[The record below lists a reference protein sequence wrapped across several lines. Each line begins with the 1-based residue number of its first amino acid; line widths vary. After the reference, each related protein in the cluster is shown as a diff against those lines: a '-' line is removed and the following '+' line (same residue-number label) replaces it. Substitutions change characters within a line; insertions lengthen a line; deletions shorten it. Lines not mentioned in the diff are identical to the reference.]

1 MIKVGFIG
9 LGNMGMP
16 MALNLHKSKKIDLL
30 GYDVSQKTIQKFKS
44 KKAKA
49 TNSLKELINFSD
61 IIISCVPGPKQIK
74 LLSVGKNKI
83 IDQLDKNKVW
93 IDCSTNSLSCF
104 NFLKKKLK
112 RKINQFVDATISGGN
127 LKAQSGDLSIF
138 VGGQKKTVN
147 KLKFIF
153 NILGKNLYYLNTAG
167 AGYAAK
173 IAQVSL
179 CYLNYLS
186 LSESLMLGA
195 SAGVFSIVAGS
206 ATLLPNYTFYL
217 LFLGPVRIKYIAL
230 FYILLS
236 FLDVTGSNAGGEIA
250 HLGGAMIGYLFIRQL
265 QNGVNIGEGVIN
277 IVNFFNKEKNKKSDQ
292 KSSPTEETKYDI
304 SQDEIDKILDKI
316 SESGY
321 SSLSKNEKEK
331 LFNASK
337 K

>member
-1 MIKVGFIG
+1 MANFIIEDFKNAWNKDNNALVKIILINVVVFVSASFIEIFLTLSGAGDAFKLFINKLMLPASFSTFITQPWSLISYFFLHLGFTHILWNMLFLYWFGKIIQDNIG
-9 LGNMGMP
+9 NNAVISLYVLGGIIGGLSY
-16 MALNLHKSKKIDLL
+16 MAL
-30 GYDVSQKTIQKFKS
+30 
-44 KKAKA
+44 
-49 TNSLKELINFSD
+49 
-61 IIISCVPGPKQIK
+61 
-74 LLSVGKNKI
+74 
-83 IDQLDKNKVW
+83 
-93 IDCSTNSLSCF
+93 
-104 NFLKKKLK
+104 
-112 RKINQFVDATISGGN
+112 
-127 LKAQSGDLSIF
+127 
-138 VGGQKKTVN
+138 
-147 KLKFIF
+147 F
-153 NILGKNLYYLNTAG
+153 NIIPYYDNR
-167 AGYAAK
+167 
-173 IAQVSL
+173 I
-179 CYLNYLS
+179 
-186 LSESLMLGA
+186 SESLMLGA

-265 QNGVNIGEGVIN
+265 QNGVNMGEGVIN
-277 IVNFFNKEKNKKSDQ
+277 IVNFFNKEKNKKSEQ
-292 KSSPTEETKYDI
+292 NSSPTEENKYDI

>member
-1 MIKVGFIG
+1 MANFIIEDFKNAWNKDNNALVKIILINVVVFVSASFIEIFLTLSGAGDAFKLFINKLMLPASFTTFITQPWSLISYFFLHLGFTHILWNMLFLYWFGKIIQDNIG
-9 LGNMGMP
+9 NNAVISLYVLGGIIGGLSY
-16 MALNLHKSKKIDLL
+16 MAL
-30 GYDVSQKTIQKFKS
+30 
-44 KKAKA
+44 
-49 TNSLKELINFSD
+49 
-61 IIISCVPGPKQIK
+61 
-74 LLSVGKNKI
+74 
-83 IDQLDKNKVW
+83 
-93 IDCSTNSLSCF
+93 
-104 NFLKKKLK
+104 
-112 RKINQFVDATISGGN
+112 
-127 LKAQSGDLSIF
+127 
-138 VGGQKKTVN
+138 
-147 KLKFIF
+147 F
-153 NILGKNLYYLNTAG
+153 NIIPYYDNR
-167 AGYAAK
+167 
-173 IAQVSL
+173 I
-179 CYLNYLS
+179 
-186 LSESLMLGA
+186 SESLMLGA

-265 QNGVNIGEGVIN
+265 QNGVNMGEGVIN
-277 IVNFFNKEKNKKSDQ
+277 IINFFNKEKNKKKEENYSR
-292 KSSPTEETKYDI
+292 TEETKYDI

>member
-1 MIKVGFIG
+1 MANFIIEDFKNAWNKDNNALVKIILINVIVFVSASFIEIFLTLSGAGDAFKLFINKLMLPASFTTFITQPWSLISYFFLHLGFTHILWNMLFLYWFGKIIQDNIG
-9 LGNMGMP
+9 NNAVISLYVLGGIIGGLSY
-16 MALNLHKSKKIDLL
+16 MAL
-30 GYDVSQKTIQKFKS
+30 
-44 KKAKA
+44 
-49 TNSLKELINFSD
+49 
-61 IIISCVPGPKQIK
+61 
-74 LLSVGKNKI
+74 
-83 IDQLDKNKVW
+83 
-93 IDCSTNSLSCF
+93 
-104 NFLKKKLK
+104 
-112 RKINQFVDATISGGN
+112 
-127 LKAQSGDLSIF
+127 
-138 VGGQKKTVN
+138 
-147 KLKFIF
+147 F
-153 NILGKNLYYLNTAG
+153 NIIPYYDNR
-167 AGYAAK
+167 
-173 IAQVSL
+173 I
-179 CYLNYLS
+179 
-186 LSESLMLGA
+186 SESLMLGA

-265 QNGVNIGEGVIN
+265 QNGVNMGEGVIN
-277 IVNFFNKEKNKKSDQ
+277 IVNFFNKEKNKKSE
-292 KSSPTEETKYDI
+292 KNSSPTEENKYDI